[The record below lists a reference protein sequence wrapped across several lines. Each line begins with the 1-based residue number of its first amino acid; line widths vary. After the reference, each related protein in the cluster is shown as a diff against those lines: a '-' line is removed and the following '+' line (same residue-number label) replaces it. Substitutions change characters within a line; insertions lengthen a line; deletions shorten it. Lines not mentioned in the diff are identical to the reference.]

1 MEFNYCP
8 VCGTFLQE
16 KVLDSMKRR
25 CCPSC
30 QWIHYRNPTA
40 GVAVILFQQGRLLL
54 VKRVGSYDG
63 MWCIPCGHVE
73 YGEEIRSAAQREMKE
88 ETGLEVEIGPVFTA
102 HSNFHDPEKQ
112 TVGIWFLGTQIGGS
126 LCAGSDAGEV
136 GFFSLAALPEN
147 MAFPT
152 DRLVCEQLKRSEE
165 ASSRF

>member
-8 VCGTFLQE
+8 VCGAALQE
-16 KVLDSMKRR
+16 KVLDGTMRR

-30 QWIHYRNPTA
+30 HWIHYRNPTI
-40 GVAVILFQQGRLLL
+40 GVAVIVLRQGRLLL
-54 VKRVGSYDG
+54 VKRVGSYEG

-73 YGEEIRSAAQREMKE
+73 YGEEIRAAAQREVKE

-112 TVGIWFLGTQIGGS
+112 TVGIWFLGTQVRGR

-136 GFFSLAALPEN
+136 GFFSLDALPEK

-152 DRLVCEQLKRSEE
+152 DLLVCEQLR
-165 ASSRF
+165 ASAQNS